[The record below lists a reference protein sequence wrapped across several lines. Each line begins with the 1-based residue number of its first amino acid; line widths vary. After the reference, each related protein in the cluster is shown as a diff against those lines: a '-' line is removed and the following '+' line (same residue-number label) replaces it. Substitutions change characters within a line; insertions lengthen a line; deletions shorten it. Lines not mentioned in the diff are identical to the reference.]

1 VSDTVVIRD
10 ATAADAAAMA
20 EVIEA
25 AYRGEGGW
33 TTESHLVAGART
45 SVAEVEEY
53 IADTEHLVLV
63 AETPVQR
70 REDEAPDAA
79 TGASP
84 TARASRIVGCCYVRL
99 PRGDEL
105 AEFGLFAVDPRIQ
118 GGGIGSRLLEAAEA
132 RVRAAGAQQLMIQVL
147 QTRPE
152 LRAWYERR
160 RFVPTGTVLP
170 FPGVGL
176 RVEGLN
182 MDELVKR
189 LV

>member
-1 VSDTVVIRD
+1 MNEGARIRE
-10 ATAADAAAMA
+10 ATPADAASMV

-25 AYRGEGGW
+25 AYRGDGGW

-45 SVAEVEEY
+45 SVADVEQY
-53 IADTEHLVLV
+53 IADTEHVVLV
-63 AETPVQR
+63 AEAPASSDDHAAASAGTP
-70 REDEAPDAA
+70 
-79 TGASP
+79 
-84 TARASRIVGCCYVRL
+84 ARAARIIGCCYVRL
-99 PRGDEL
+99 PQGDDL

-118 GGGIGSRLLEAAEA
+118 GGGIGSRLLEAAET
-132 RVRAAGAQQLMIQVL
+132 RVRAAGAEQLMIQVL

-176 RVEGLN
+176 RVEGLG

-189 LV
+189 LA